1 MSPLEDGIADVLNK
15 AIRGLGKTLYDVSRG
30 AGLDEAV
37 LQQVLDGACDKVAL
51 VKLARALNL
60 DAEAL
65 LALPTYKPEVTVMA
79 GVKRLVMPFRS
90 WSVNAWLLERK
101 GVSLLFDTGWNP
113 SDILYELKGIRPAAA
128 FITHE
133 HEDHVGGVKAL
144 QEKGIKII
152 SEREALEAGEFE
164 FGEIKVQVMDLS
176 GHCVPT
182 ASYWVTGFEKP
193 LWVVGDAIFA
203 GSMGGCKSP
212 ESFKMAVESL
222 RKGFESL
229 DPDSLIL
236 PGHGPM
242 TSLSLEKTS
251 NPFCKY
257 FS

>member
-1 MSPLEDGIADVLNK
+1 MSQLEDEISDVLNK
-15 AIRGLGKTLYDVSRG
+15 AIRGLGKNLFQISREVG
-30 AGLDEAV
+30 MEEAV
-37 LQQVLDGACDKVAL
+37 LQQVLDGAFDKVAL
-51 VKLARALNL
+51 GKLARVLNL

-65 LALPTYKPEVTVMA
+65 LALPTYKPEVTAVA
-79 GVKRLVMPFRS
+79 GVKRLIMPFRS

-113 SDILYELKGIRPAAA
+113 LDILSELNGIQPAAA
-128 FITHE
+128 FITHA

-144 QEKGIKII
+144 QEEGIKII

-164 FGEIKVQVMDLS
+164 FGEIKVQVVDLS

-212 ESFKMAVESL
+212 ENFKMAVESL
-222 RKGFESL
+222 RKGFECL
-229 DPDSLIL
+229 DADSLIL

-242 TSLSLEKTS
+242 TSVSLEKTS
-251 NPFCKY
+251 NPFRKH

>member
-1 MSPLEDGIADVLNK
+1 MSQLEDEISDVLNK
-15 AIRGLGKTLYDVSRG
+15 AMHGLGKTPSEVSREMVM
-30 AGLDEAV
+30 DEAV
-37 LQQVLDGACDKVAL
+37 LRQLLDGAYDKVAL
-51 VKLARALNL
+51 GKLARVLNL

-65 LALPTYKPEVTVMA
+65 LALPTYKPEVTSVA
-79 GVKRLVMPFRS
+79 GVKRLIMPFRS
-90 WSVNAWLLERK
+90 WSVNAWLLERN
-101 GVSLLFDTGWNP
+101 GVSLLFDTGWTP
-113 SDILYELKGIRPAAA
+113 MDILSELNGIQPATV
-128 FITHE
+128 FITHA

-152 SEREALEAGEFE
+152 SEKEALEVGEFE

-212 ESFKMAVESL
+212 ENFKMAVESL
-222 RKGFESL
+222 RKGFECL
-229 DPDSLIL
+229 DAASLIL

-242 TSLSLEKTS
+242 TSVSLEKTS
-251 NPFCKY
+251 NPFHEH